1 MSVLIAAYRLAQ
13 DLIVPERLVTR
24 RFMRAAGRHAPADGA
39 VGVDIGAGTG
49 PYRKSLNALLGND
62 RPLLNLDIVHRDTTD
77 LVADAGCLPLVSGC
91 AASVSLFH
99 VLQHVA
105 DPAVVL
111 GEVARIGT
119 AGALLIVDFPFMTCE
134 GRSTDLRRWTLT
146 GMKADVGRAGFEI
159 LDAAPV
165 GGFFFLLT
173 STMADLPG
181 RLLIRHAKGWQ
192 AGRGPM
198 ASLML
203 LLAFALALP
212 FHVVGF
218 LALALDR
225 LLPASAYYA
234 GGLVLARKKVGPE

>member
-1 MSVLIAAYRLAQ
+1 
-13 DLIVPERLVTR
+13 
-24 RFMRAAGRHAPADGA
+24 
-39 VGVDIGAGTG
+39 
-49 PYRKSLNALLGND
+49 
-62 RPLLNLDIVHRDTTD
+62 
-77 LVADAGCLPLVSGC
+77 
-91 AASVSLFH
+91 

-111 GEVARIGT
+111 GEAARIGA

-146 GMKADVGRAGFEI
+146 GMKADISRAGFEVI
-159 LDAAPV
+159 DAASV

-192 AGRGPM
+192 AGRGPL

-203 LLAFALALP
+203 LLAFVLALP
-212 FHVVGF
+212 FHLLGF

-225 LLPASAYYA
+225 FLPVSAYYA
-234 GGLVLARKKVGPE
+234 GGLVLARKKAGPE